1 MTFRECD
8 DNQDNFISTRELG
21 WAMRVMGHNPT
32 EAELQ
37 ELANRVSISN
47 RASNEDSRRLRE
59 GLTFKITEK
68 ASKGLLLVE
77 MKVPTNCSN
86 RK

>member
-1 MTFRECD
+1 MTVSFRECD

-37 ELANRVSISN
+37 ELANRVSVSS
-47 RASNEDSRRLRE
+47 RASNEGGRF
-59 GLTFKITEK
+59 FKI
-68 ASKGLLLVE
+68 
-77 MKVPTNCSN
+77 M
-86 RK
+86 RRHYQY

>member
-37 ELANRVSISN
+37 ELANRVSISS
-47 RASNEDSRRLRE
+47 RASNEGFQRLRFYNHDL
-59 GLTFKITEK
+59 GT
-68 ASKGLLLVE
+68 LVRLIRVIFA
-77 MKVPTNCSN
+77 KV
-86 RK
+86 RLRL

>member
-1 MTFRECD
+1 MYRQCIETVTFRECD

-68 ASKGLLLVE
+68 AFKG
-77 MKVPTNCSN
+77 
-86 RK
+86 

>member
-1 MTFRECD
+1 MTVSFRECD

-37 ELANRVSISN
+37 ELANRVSVSS
-47 RASNEDSRRLRE
+47 RASNYAKQALSH
-59 GLTFKITEK
+59 GK
-68 ASKGLLLVE
+68 
-77 MKVPTNCSN
+77 
-86 RK
+86 

>member
-1 MTFRECD
+1 MTVSFRECD

-37 ELANRVSISN
+37 ELANRVSVSS
-47 RASNEDSRRLRE
+47 RASNEGRFLKIMRRHYA
-59 GLTFKITEK
+59 I
-68 ASKGLLLVE
+68 
-77 MKVPTNCSN
+77 C
-86 RK
+86 

>member
-1 MTFRECD
+1 MYRQCIETVTFRECD

-37 ELANRVSISN
+37 ELANRV
-47 RASNEDSRRLRE
+47 RE
-59 GLTFKITEK
+59 
-68 ASKGLLLVE
+68 
-77 MKVPTNCSN
+77 CQQ
-86 RK
+86 